1 MAIGPKKFSSQFI
14 LYFKYQVERFLIRG
28 PFYQVLFIGFVIGL
42 ISLVGGQVLIYIE
55 PEIGDITASSWWAFL
70 RMSDP
75 GYLGDDNGVAKRILG
90 TVLTLLGYVLF
101 MGSLV
106 AIMTQWLYKMMKE
119 LEAGY
124 TPIMMKGHI
133 SILGYNN
140 RTPIII
146 QQMVSSKRKLKM
158 FLKRNKRASQKI
170 IVLNPEVGYE
180 LTADLSDHIGAGSQL
195 RKVIFRTGDS
205 MKTDDLARIN
215 VENSSVVIIPSSI
228 YGTNGQDNSDTK
240 AVKALLSIRNIAELN
255 NKTPPKVVVE
265 ILDNDNVEV
274 AKAAYPE
281 NLEIVSGRVL
291 LSRMIAQTIQNPG
304 LSLVIAELIAQGVG
318 SDIHLKAFPE
328 IIGKSWGVVKR
339 AFPGSI
345 AIGVVSN
352 DNTNR
357 CIINP
362 DDSEVIL
369 QSDLIILITKHFDS
383 ISLDFNK
390 ILETPSDREIGIL
403 KRIVK
408 QKRKLLIMGW
418 SKRAPFLINEL
429 LQTQKY
435 EFDIDVVSLLDINDR
450 VQILS
455 KMVSTDLTERIH
467 HIKADYTSYQEMSE
481 MNFDEYTNIVFLS
494 SDRTFDSSDAD
505 ARSILGILQVKQF
518 LNLDRKLPILIE
530 LAEPENEK
538 LFGTKQG
545 ETIISPMV
553 ISYILANVALRF
565 ELNRVFEFLFHVGG
579 SDITFI
585 SSKQFGLTGTMTFEE
600 ISSKVDS
607 FKMIAI
613 GIMGQRTGDMMLHP
627 SDKKVFTDMEKY
639 KIIVIN

>member
-1 MAIGPKKFSSQFI
+1 MAIGPKSFSSQFI

-42 ISLVGGQVLIYIE
+42 ISLIGGQVLIYIE
-55 PEIGDITASSWWAFL
+55 PEIGDIKTSSWWAFL

-75 GYLGDDNGVAKRILG
+75 GYLGDDNGLAKRILG
-90 TVLTLLGYVLF
+90 TALTLLGYVLF

-146 QQMVSSKRKLKM
+146 QQIVSSKRKFQI
-158 FLKRNKRASQKI
+158 FLKQNRRASQKI
-170 IVLNPEVGYE
+170 IVLNPDVGYE
-180 LTADLSDHIGAGSQL
+180 QTADLSDHIGSGSQL

-205 MKTDDLARIN
+205 MKADDLVRIN

-228 YGTNGQDNSDTK
+228 YGNIGQDNSDTK
-240 AVKALLSIRNIAELN
+240 AIKALLSIKNISDLN
-255 NKTPPKVVVE
+255 NKLPPKVVVE

-274 AKAAYPE
+274 AKVAYPE

-291 LSRMIAQTIQNPG
+291 LSRMIAQNIQNPG
-304 LSLVIAELIAQGVG
+304 LSLVIAELIAQGIG
-318 SDIHLKAFPE
+318 SEIHLKDFIE
-328 IIGKSWGVVKR
+328 TVGKSWGQVKR

-352 DNTNR
+352 KDKTR
-357 CIINP
+357 CLINP
-362 DDSEVIL
+362 DDSEIIL
-369 QSDLIILITKHFDS
+369 RGDLVILITNSFDS
-383 ISLDFNK
+383 IYLDHKK
-390 ILETPSDREIGIL
+390 IIKSPSVKEVSVL

-408 QKRKLLIMGW
+408 QKRKLLVMGW

-435 EFDIDVVSLLDINDR
+435 DFDIDVVSLLDIRDR
-450 VQILS
+450 EMAIS
-455 KMVSTDLTERIH
+455 RMINTDMNERIH
-467 HIKADYTSYQEMSE
+467 HIQADYTSYREMSE
-481 MNFDEYTNIVFLS
+481 MEFDQYSNIVFLS
-494 SDRTFDSSDAD
+494 SDRTIDSADAD

-518 LNLDRKLPILIE
+518 LDSSKKIPILIE

-565 ELNRVFEFLFHVGG
+565 ELNRVFEFLFHAGG
-579 SDITFI
+579 SDITFV
-585 SSKQFGLTGTMTFEE
+585 STKQFGISGSMSFEE
-600 ISSKVDS
+600 ISNKVDS

-613 GIMGQRTGDMMLHP
+613 GMMAHSSGKMILNP
-627 SDKKVFTDMEKY
+627 NDKQIFSNIEKY